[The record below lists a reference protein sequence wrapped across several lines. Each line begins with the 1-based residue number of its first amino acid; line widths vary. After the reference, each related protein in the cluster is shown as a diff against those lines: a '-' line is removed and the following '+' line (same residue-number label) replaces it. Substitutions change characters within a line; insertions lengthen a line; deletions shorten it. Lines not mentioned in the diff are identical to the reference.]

1 MQIDTVLKFVGQ
13 EDDSGDTES
22 LCSLKTL
29 ETMAQ
34 MGRFLAPTHQILI
47 DLKLRF
53 ISQIETQVRIIS
65 TDPMIYFTQKN
76 RQ

>member
-1 MQIDTVLKFVGQ
+1 MEVDTVLKFVGQ
-13 EDDSGDTES
+13 GEDEMES
-22 LCSLKTL
+22 SSPIKTL

-53 ISQIETQVRIIS
+53 IAQIESQVG
-65 TDPMIYFTQKN
+65 IYDLCG
-76 RQ
+76 

>member
-1 MQIDTVLKFVGQ
+1 MQVDTVLKFVGQ
-13 EDDSGDTES
+13 GEDSGDTES
-22 LCSLKTL
+22 SCPHKTL
-29 ETMAQ
+29 ETMSQ

>member
-1 MQIDTVLKFVGQ
+1 MEVDTVLKFVGQ
-13 EDDSGDTES
+13 GEDDIES
-22 LCSLKTL
+22 ASPIRTL

-53 ISQIETQVRIIS
+53 ITQIETRVSIHHFHS
-65 TDPMIYFTQKN
+65 
-76 RQ
+76 

>member
-1 MQIDTVLKFVGQ
+1 MEVDTVLKFVGQ
-13 EDDSGDTES
+13 GEDDVESGS
-22 LCSLKTL
+22 PIRTL

-53 ISQIETQVRIIS
+53 IAQIETQVG
-65 TDPMIYFTQKN
+65 IYDFCS
-76 RQ
+76 

>member
-1 MQIDTVLKFVGQ
+1 MEVDTVLKFVGQ
-13 EDDSGDTES
+13 GEDDAES
-22 LCSLKTL
+22 ASPIRTL

-53 ISQIETQVRIIS
+53 ISQIETQVGIH
-65 TDPMIYFTQKN
+65 DFCG
-76 RQ
+76 